1 MKKMFVCLMALAM
14 TATMSAQSYV
24 GMDLGYSW
32 APSMIWDGDDEL
44 TEDYDNKLDIS
55 ATFFAGKQLF
65 SAASLYG
72 EIGFGFDYKQFTENT
87 DIPLVGDC
95 KNVGSIMSLDVPVRL
110 AYLITVNQ
118 LTVKPFAGIGARF
131 NVSAKNKT
139 TIGDDTETINC
150 FDEDDLGDDTWKRF
164 GAFYT
169 FGATVGYRGYTVGLN
184 YIKDFTEIYDDV
196 KLNNG
201 LAVTLGIQF

>member
-1 MKKMFVCLMALAM
+1 MALAM

-32 APSMIWDGDDEL
+32 APSMIWDGDDA
-44 TEDYDNKLDIS
+44 TEDSDNKLDIS

-65 SAASLYG
+65 SAVSLFG
-72 EIGFGFDYKQFTENT
+72 EVGFGFDYKQFTEESKT
-87 DIPLVGDC
+87 LLGDA
-95 KNVGSIMSLDVPVRL
+95 KDVISVMSLDVPVRL

-131 NVSAKNKT
+131 NVSAKNKV
-139 TIGDDTETINC
+139 TIDDETETKNF
-150 FDEDDLGDDTWKRF
+150 FDEDEMIGDPAKRF

-184 YIKDFTEIYDDV
+184 YIKDFTEFAEDT